1 MLKVTFRIVEWTSAR
16 AAAMLGDR
24 QMIGPDIMHF
34 PPDIDKI
41 PLPVSPLGRLKI
53 AITID
58 DMLLLRGVPMAP
70 GHSVPSNI
78 RAIISAL
85 KSHGVAGVYQFS
97 NTAPIEDDANLLA
110 VFDTWVESGHHVA
123 NHTHNHP
130 PLNWLG
136 ADTYARDIEKA
147 ERYLGRY
154 INQAPKRC
162 FRFCM
167 DLWGDTACKCE
178 AILGRLEDMGYIPI
192 PVSIGFHDIRWNAA
206 YCRVLKRGSP
216 EEAAQMRRAY
226 VASALHEL
234 RVHAANARA
243 VFGRDPI
250 HIWLIH
256 GTSIAADCLEEILD
270 SFRAAA
276 VDFVSLDEAMGDPMN
291 AEVPPR
297 VSPEFIFQVEKWAL
311 SLGVPVSDQV
321 PSILDDIEKLHPAPG
336 EMQAEITLRMRE
348 HIASATGAEIQPIP
362 LYPNQQH

>member
-1 MLKVTFRIVEWTSAR
+1 MQTT
-16 AAAMLGDR
+16 
-24 QMIGPDIMHF
+24 PDIEAQH
-34 PPDIDKI
+34 
-41 PLPVSPLGRLKI
+41 LPVSPLGRLKI

-58 DMLLLRGVPMAP
+58 DMLLLRGVPMAV

-85 KSHGVAGVYQFS
+85 RAHGVAGVYQFS
-97 NTAPIEDDANLLA
+97 NTAPIEDDPSLLG

-130 PLNWLG
+130 PLNWLD
-136 ADTYARDIEKA
+136 ADAYARDIEKA
-147 ERYLGRY
+147 EKYLGRY
-154 INQAPKRC
+154 ISRAPKRC

-167 DLWGDTACKCE
+167 DLWGDTACKCS
-178 AILGRLEDMGYIPI
+178 AILDKLGDMGYTPV

-216 EEAAQMRRAY
+216 DEAAQLRGAY
-226 VASALHEL
+226 VDSALHEL

-256 GTSIAADCLEEILD
+256 GTSIAADCLEEILEC
-270 SFRAAA
+270 FRAAA
-276 VDFVSLDEAMGDPMN
+276 VDFVSLDEAMADPMN
-291 AEVPPR
+291 AEIPPR

-311 SLGVPVSDQV
+311 SLGVPVSDRH
-321 PSILDDIEKLHPAPG
+321 PSILEEIEKLHPAPG

-348 HIASATGAEIQPIP
+348 HIASATGAEVRPIP
-362 LYPNQQH
+362 SYPEQQH

>member
-1 MLKVTFRIVEWTSAR
+1 
-16 AAAMLGDR
+16 
-24 QMIGPDIMHF
+24 MIGPDIMHST
-34 PPDIDKI
+34 PGINKT

-70 GHSVPSNI
+70 RHSVPSNI

-97 NTAPIEDDANLLA
+97 NTAPIEDDANLLE

-130 PLNWLG
+130 PLNWLD
-136 ADTYARDIEKA
+136 ADTYARDIEEA
-147 ERYLGRY
+147 EKYLGRY
-154 INQAPKRC
+154 INQAPRRC

-167 DLWGDTACKCE
+167 DLWGDTACKCG
-178 AILGRLEDMGYIPI
+178 AILDRLEDMGYTPV

-216 EEAAQMRRAY
+216 EEAAQIRRAY

-243 VFGRDPI
+243 VFGSDPI

-270 SFRAAA
+270 CFRAAA
-276 VDFVSLDEAMGDPMN
+276 VDFVSLDDAMGDPMN

-297 VSPEFIFQVEKWAL
+297 ISPEFIFQVEKWAL
-311 SLGVPVSDQV
+311 SLGVPVSDPI

-348 HIASATGAEIQPIP
+348 HIASATGAKIQPIP
-362 LYPNQQH
+362 LYPNQQQ

>member
-1 MLKVTFRIVEWTSAR
+1 MPTT
-16 AAAMLGDR
+16 
-24 QMIGPDIMHF
+24 PDNEAQS
-34 PPDIDKI
+34 
-41 PLPVSPLGRLKI
+41 LPVSPLGRLKI

-58 DMLLLRGVPMAP
+58 DMLLLRGVPMAV

-85 KSHGVAGVYQFS
+85 RAHGVAGVYQFS
-97 NTAPIEDDANLLA
+97 NTAPIEDDPSLLG

-130 PLNWLG
+130 PLNWLD
-136 ADTYARDIEKA
+136 ADAYARDIEKA
-147 ERYLGRY
+147 EKYLGRY
-154 INQAPKRC
+154 ISRAPKRC

-167 DLWGDTACKCE
+167 DLWGDTACKCS
-178 AILGRLEDMGYIPI
+178 AILDRLDDMGYTPV

-216 EEAAQMRRAY
+216 DEAAQLRRAY
-226 VASALHEL
+226 VDSALHEL

-256 GTSIAADCLEEILD
+256 GTSIAADCLEEILER
-270 SFRAAA
+270 FRSAA
-276 VDFVSLDEAMGDPMN
+276 VDFVSLDEAMADPMN
-291 AEVPPR
+291 AEIPPR

-311 SLGVPVSDQV
+311 SLGVPVSDRH
-321 PSILDDIEKLHPAPG
+321 PSILEEIEKLHPAPG

-348 HIASATGAEIQPIP
+348 HIASATGAEVRPIP
-362 LYPNQQH
+362 SYPEQQH

>member
-1 MLKVTFRIVEWTSAR
+1 
-16 AAAMLGDR
+16 MLGDH
-24 QMIGPDIMHF
+24 QTIGTDIMHST
-34 PPDIDKI
+34 PGINKTL
-41 PLPVSPLGRLKI
+41 LPVSPLGRLKI

-70 GHSVPSNI
+70 RHSVPSNI
-78 RAIISAL
+78 RAILSAL
-85 KSHGVAGVYQFS
+85 KTHGVAGVYQFS
-97 NTAPIEDDANLLA
+97 NTAPIEDDPSLLE
-110 VFDTWVESGHHVA
+110 VFDMWVESGHHVA

-130 PLNWLG
+130 PLNWLD
-136 ADTYARDIEKA
+136 ADTYARDIEEA
-147 ERYLGRY
+147 EKYLGRY
-154 INQAPKRC
+154 INKAPKRC

-167 DLWGDTACKCE
+167 DLWGDTACKCG
-178 AILGRLEDMGYIPI
+178 AILGRLEEMGYTPI

-216 EEAAQMRRAY
+216 EEAAQLRRAY
-226 VASALHEL
+226 VESALHEL

-270 SFRAAA
+270 GFRAAA
-276 VDFVSLDEAMGDPMN
+276 VEFVSLDQAMEDPMN
-291 AEVPPR
+291 AEIPPR

-311 SLGVPVSDQV
+311 SLGVPVSDPI
-321 PSILDDIEKLHPAPG
+321 PSILEEIEKLHPASG
-336 EMQAEITLRMRE
+336 EMQAEITMRMRE
-348 HIASATGAEIQPIP
+348 YIASATGAQVQPIP